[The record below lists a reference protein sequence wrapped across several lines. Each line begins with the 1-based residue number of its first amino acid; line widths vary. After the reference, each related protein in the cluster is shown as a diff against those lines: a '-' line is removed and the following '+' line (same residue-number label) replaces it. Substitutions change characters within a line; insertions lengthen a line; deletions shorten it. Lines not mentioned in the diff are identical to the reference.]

1 MADKPKIERVTYS
14 VVEMGRY
21 LGISRNKAYE
31 LVRDGVVP
39 HLKFGKRTV
48 IPKAA
53 LEAWLLRETEE
64 QTRRRQDESSR

>member
-64 QTRRRQDESSR
+64 QTRRRQDEPTR